1 MAKRGPHFRQSIFPN
16 EKAKK
21 AKITFLLERISYLK
35 TIQKWFA
42 FILLDFNFLQIKLEN
57 WKLNCDGGKKKE
69 RTAEKKKNVRREKI
83 TYLLSWFD
91 NCGIDDW
98 NWIEVEIEII
108 FLWIHNDLANNVT
121 YDFFWNFNFLP
132 APFYDYFNDPFCLRF
147 NRDQFTSPKIQYSKL
162 NTIWTRRIV
171 LHRINGLLKYQ
182 FNLLMIS

>member
-42 FILLDFNFLQIKLEN
+42 FILLNFNFLQIKLEN
-57 WKLNCDGGKKKE
+57 WKLNCDGGKK
-69 RTAEKKKNVRREKI
+69 RTNSRKKKNVRREKI

-121 YDFFWNFNFLP
+121 YHFFGIFISPQRHFTITLMIHFPRVSIVIN
-132 APFYDYFNDPFCLRF
+132 LR
-147 NRDQFTSPKIQYSKL
+147 TPKIQCSKL